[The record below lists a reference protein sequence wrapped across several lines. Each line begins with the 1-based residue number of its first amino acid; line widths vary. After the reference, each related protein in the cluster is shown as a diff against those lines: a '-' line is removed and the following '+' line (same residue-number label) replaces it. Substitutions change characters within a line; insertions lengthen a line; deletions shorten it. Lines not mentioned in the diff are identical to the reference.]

1 MVLLSASVITK
12 SGKPLISRQFV
23 EMSRPRIEGLLA
35 AFPRLLGKSAKQHT
49 FVETDSVRYVY
60 QPLLDKLFMVLITTK
75 TSNILEDLEMLR
87 LFAKVVAEYCH
98 SLEEND
104 VVASALQLVLAFD
117 ELVAMGY
124 RENVTFAQIRTFVE
138 MDSQEEKAAIAA
150 RLNQEREAKQKMK
163 EKAKELQKQ
172 RAEAARKGTPGSM
185 GRTSGIGGG
194 PHSGGFGSSS
204 FQSAPIAASDT
215 APKPTYVTCN
225 PARPKGLKLGSK
237 AKEWDQFANQL
248 QQEGEKVQTSVKSQA
263 PGKEPLHSSQQIKR
277 EAVHLTCEEKIA
289 CQLLRE
295 GGLQSL
301 EVHGMLTL
309 RISDESCALVR
320 IQMENK
326 DTRQFQFNQHPNI
339 DKDLFRN
346 SGIIGLKAQ
355 GKPFPVNADV
365 GVLKWRLQSTDESLI
380 PLAVS
385 FWVNDNGN
393 GGCDCNIEYQ
403 LDQPHLELKNV
414 VIEVPCFGSSP
425 IVHECEG
432 EYNFDS
438 RRNVLE
444 WLVQLIDSNSATGT
458 MEFTASGRPDD
469 FFPVAVQFY
478 SSVLYSKILV
488 GAVQHVE
495 TKQPVRYSIEQSFV
509 AEPHKYQ
516 IS

>member
-12 SGKPLISRQFV
+12 SGKPLASRQFV
-23 EMSRPRIEGLLA
+23 EMSRSRIEGLLA
-35 AFPRLLGKSAKQHT
+35 AFPRLLGKSARQHT

-104 VVASALQLVLAFD
+104 VIMSSLQLVLAFD

-124 RENVTFAQIRTFVE
+124 RENVTLAQIRTFVE

-150 RLNQEREAKQKMK
+150 RLSQEREAKQKMK

-172 RAEAARKGTPGSM
+172 RAEAARKGTLGSM
-185 GRTSGIGGG
+185 GRSSMSGG
-194 PHSGGFGSSS
+194 PHSGSFGSSS
-204 FQSAPIAASDT
+204 FQTTSDSAQ
-215 APKPTYVTCN
+215 KPAYPSNT
-225 PARPKGLKLGSK
+225 ARPKGLKLGSK

-248 QQEGEKVQTSVKSQA
+248 QQEGERVQSSVKAS
-263 PGKEPLHSSQQIKR
+263 PSSKELIETCQQVKK

-301 EVHGMLTL
+301 EIHGMLTL
-309 RISDESCALVR
+309 RISDENCALVR

-326 DTRQFQFNQHPNI
+326 DPRQFQFNQHPNI

-346 SGIIGLKAQ
+346 SGTIGLKAQ
-355 GKPFPVNADV
+355 GKFFPVNADV
-365 GVLKWRLQSTDESLI
+365 GVLKWRLQSNDESLV
-380 PLAVS
+380 PLAIS

-393 GGCDCNIEYQ
+393 GGCDCNLEYQ
-403 LDQPHLELKNV
+403 LEHPHLELKEV
-414 VIEVPCFGSSP
+414 VIEIPCHGNP
-425 IVHECEG
+425 PVVHECEG
-432 EYNFDS
+432 EYNFES
-438 RRNVLE
+438 RRNALE
-444 WLVQLIDSNSATGT
+444 WRIQLIDSNSASGT
-458 MEFTASGRPDD
+458 LEFTASGRPDD
-469 FFPVAVQFY
+469 FFPVTVQF
-478 SSVLYSKILV
+478 SSNTLYSKILV
-488 GAVQHVE
+488 AGVQHAE
-495 TKQPVRYSIEQSFV
+495 TKQPMRYSIEQSFI
-509 AEPHKYQ
+509 AESHKYQ
-516 IS
+516 MS